1 MKIFYWSP
9 FSSNIATIHA
19 VLNSAK
25 SLKKYGKIYEPTII
39 NVNGEWDHYKKNLDL
54 SFIDLNKNKINNLI
68 ENRGYFSSRLISI
81 LTFFQSFLKLK
92 NLLKEK
98 KPKYLIIH
106 LITFVPILIF
116 LFFNFR
122 TKLILRISG
131 YPKLTFFRKVL
142 WKKINK
148 FIYKVTCP
156 SVSTMNELQKE
167 QIFQKDKLVL
177 VYDPVVMISKICIQ
191 RKEKLLD
198 HQKFFEKAKVII
210 SIGRF
215 TKQKNLL
222 YLINQFQIIKK
233 EFNDVKLLMLGDGE
247 QKNNILKEI
256 KKKKLD
262 SDIMILGH
270 QKNIFKYLKFANCFV
285 LTSLYEDPG
294 FVLIEAA
301 VSEIPILSS
310 KCKNGPKDFFI
321 NNDNGFQIDLN
332 SANDLFYKYKDFRT
346 CKNNIIQKKK
356 INAKKYSTNFTIF
369 NHYKQL
375 SNIFN

>member
-25 SLKKYGKIYEPTII
+25 SLKKYGKTYYPTII
-39 NVNGEWDHYKKNLDL
+39 NVNGEWDRYKSKLDL
-54 SFIDLNKNKINNLI
+54 NILDLNKNKINNLI

-81 LTFFQSFLKLK
+81 FTFFQSFLKLK
-92 NLLKEK
+92 KLLKEK
-98 KPKYLIIH
+98 KPDYLIIH

-116 LFFNFR
+116 LLFNLR

-131 YPKLTFFRKVL
+131 YPKLTIFRKLL
-142 WKKINK
+142 WKEINK
-148 FIYKVTCP
+148 VIYKVTCP
-156 SVSTMNELQKE
+156 SISTMNELQKQ
-167 QIFQKDKLVL
+167 QIFQKDKLAL
-177 VYDPVVMISKICIQ
+177 VYDPIIAISKISSQ
-191 RKEKLLD
+191 RNEKLFE
-198 HQKFFEKAKVII
+198 HKKFFGSKKVII

-222 YLINQFQIIKK
+222 YLINQFEIIKK
-233 EFNDVKLLMLGDGE
+233 EFKDAKLLMLGDGE
-247 QKNNILKEI
+247 QKNNILKII
-256 KKKKLD
+256 KKKNLN
-262 SDIMILGH
+262 SDIIILGY

-301 VSEIPILSS
+301 VSAVPILSS
-310 KCKNGPKDFFI
+310 NCKNGPRDFFI
-321 NNDNGFQIDLN
+321 NNDNGFQINLN
-332 SANDLFYKYKDFRT
+332 KTNDLFYKYKSFR
-346 CKNNIIQKKK
+346 KSAKHIIENKK
-356 INAKKYSTNFTIF
+356 INAKKYSKNFTIY

-375 SNIFN
+375 SNILS